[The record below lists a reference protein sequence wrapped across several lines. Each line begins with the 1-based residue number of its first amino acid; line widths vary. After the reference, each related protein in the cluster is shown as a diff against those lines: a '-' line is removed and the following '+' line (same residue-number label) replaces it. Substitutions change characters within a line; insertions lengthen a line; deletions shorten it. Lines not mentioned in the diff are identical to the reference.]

1 MQKIYETDPWLEP
14 WKDAIDARHERILA
28 DLNKLT
34 GMTGDD
40 AEAAVSFAADGRN
53 TRGSIAGGPSP
64 EGDGGVSPKDELRQG
79 QDCLAPLGEVLN
91 ASVNNHLY
99 YGLHKDAEGW
109 VLREWAP
116 NATRIYLIGDFNN
129 WKRTA
134 AWALSPLGDGNWEI
148 RVPAMFLRHG
158 ELYKLFIEWPGGGAE
173 RLPAYVTRV
182 VQDPDTKVFAAQVWA
197 PEKEY
202 KWKNPQGPAAKTPFI
217 YECHIGMATEQEK
230 VGTFEEFRKN
240 VLPRVKKL
248 GYNVLQIMALQEHPY
263 YGSFGYQVSNFF
275 ALSSRFGTPEEFKA
289 LVDEAHGMGIAVIMD
304 IVHSHSVSNEDEGLG
319 RFDGREDLYFYKGD
333 AGHHPAWGSRCFD
346 YGKDEVKYFLLSNC
360 KFWMEEYHLDGF
372 RFDGVTSMLYWDHG
386 LGTDFGDYSLYFGP
400 GVDENAVSYLAL
412 ANILIHSIKP
422 DAITIAEDVSGMA
435 GLAAPFEAG
444 GVGFDFRMAMGVADH
459 WIKWIKE
466 KGDEQWSPGEIW
478 FELTRKRV
486 DEKVV
491 SYAECHDQA
500 LVGDKTIIFRL
511 IDKEMYW
518 SMDKAS
524 SNLLVDRGIALHKMI
539 RLVTAATAGDG
550 YLTFMGNEFGH
561 PEWIDFPREGNGWS
575 YKYARRQWS
584 LADNGL
590 LRYGGLQ
597 EFDAAMVHLLR
608 DGDVLSEAPVLL
620 RADEEKK
627 ILVFLRK
634 NCIFAF
640 NFNPV
645 DSYENYGFAAPG
657 GDYVLALDTDEP
669 RFGGFARLK
678 SGERHTVVEGELRL
692 YLPARCA
699 LVLRQD

>member
-14 WKDAIDARHERILA
+14 WKDAIDARHDRILE
-28 DLNKLT
+28 DLAKLT
-34 GMTGDD
+34 GAKASDK
-40 AEAAVSFAADGRN
+40 ALPA
-53 TRGSIAGGPSP
+53 
-64 EGDGGVSPKDELRQG
+64 K
-79 QDCLAPLGEVLN
+79 LN
-91 ASVNNHLY
+91 AAVNNHLY

-116 NATRIYLIGDFNN
+116 NATRIYLVGDFNN
-129 WKRTA
+129 WKRTS
-134 AWALSPLGDGNWEI
+134 AWALSPLGNGNWEI
-148 RVPAMFLRHG
+148 RVPSMFLKHG

-202 KWKNPQGPAAKTPFI
+202 KWKNPDAPTADNPFI
-217 YECHIGMATEQEK
+217 YECHIGMATEEEK
-230 VGTFEEFRKN
+230 VGSFEEFRKN

-275 ALSSRFGTPEEFKA
+275 ALSSRFGTPEEFKK

-304 IVHSHSVSNEDEGLG
+304 VVHSHSVSNEDEGLG
-319 RFDGREDLYFYKGD
+319 RFDGREDLYFYQGD

-412 ANILIHSIKP
+412 ANMLIHSIKP

-518 SMDKAS
+518 CMDKAS

-575 YKYARRQWS
+575 FKYARRQWS
-584 LADNGL
+584 LADNDL

-608 DGDVLSEAPVLL
+608 EDDVLSEAPVLL

-645 DSYENYGFAAPG
+645 GSYENYGFAAPEG
-657 GDYVLALDTDEP
+657 NYVLALDSDEP

-678 SGERHTVVEGELRL
+678 SNEEHSTVGGELRL

-699 LVLRQD
+699 MVLKLK